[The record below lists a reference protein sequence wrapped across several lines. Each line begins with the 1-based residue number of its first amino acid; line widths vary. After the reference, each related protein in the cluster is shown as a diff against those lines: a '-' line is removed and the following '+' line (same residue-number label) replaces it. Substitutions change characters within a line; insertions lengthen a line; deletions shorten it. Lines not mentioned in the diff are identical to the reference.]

1 MNTKKV
7 TTILIT
13 LIVIEFSIIGIFIK
27 DYKNSLTT
35 VSIKNMAAE
44 EGFEP
49 SQTESESAVLPLHH
63 SAIFIQALY
72 QTALF
77 MSIIK

>member
-1 MNTKKV
+1 MF
-7 TTILIT
+7 LY
-13 LIVIEFSIIGIFIK
+13 FSYANPIA
-27 DYKNSLTT
+27 
-35 VSIKNMAAE
+35 VSIEHMAAE

-63 SAIFIQALY
+63 SAIFIQTLY
-72 QTALF
+72 QTALS